1 MISQNKVG
9 LVVWLAVTRHTKH
22 ETEFPLRNT
31 KIEATAT
38 MTSKQQEKAPKP
50 EPADRTASED
60 SAAFYEGDEYD
71 VYDDFELSN
80 NVGGK
85 QQTKQKDSGGTIY
98 SSKHVRAKENL
109 QRKGK

>member
-1 MISQNKVG
+1 
-9 LVVWLAVTRHTKH
+9 
-22 ETEFPLRNT
+22 
-31 KIEATAT
+31 
-38 MTSKQQEKAPKP
+38 MTSKQQKKTPNP
-50 EPADRTASED
+50 EPADRTASVG
-60 SAAFYEGDEYD
+60 SAAFFEGDEYD

-85 QQTKQKDSGGTIY
+85 QQNKQKDSGGTIY